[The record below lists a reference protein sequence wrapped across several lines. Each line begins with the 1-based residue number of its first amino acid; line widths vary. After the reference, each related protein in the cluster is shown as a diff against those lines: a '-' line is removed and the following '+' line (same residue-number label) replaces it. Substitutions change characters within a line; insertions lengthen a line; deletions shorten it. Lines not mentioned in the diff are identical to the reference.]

1 MKKMIFG
8 AMICALLALNGCCPC
23 DSQKESKPADAPKA
37 ESKAPAAA
45 DKKDVKEAAP
55 AKAEDKAADKAKTTK
70 ATPDPKFKPALLC
83 KLESKLYNPDGLT
96 VDEKTNKIYLN
107 VPNFSKVK
115 DGKKADSAQGG
126 YLCELGLDG
135 SCKVLLEFPVLAKTG
150 QTGPMG
156 LDFGPDG
163 NIYVCDNQY
172 FFDKNAQSRILR
184 VIMKDGKPTGE
195 VQVALEGLKLANAIM
210 WFKDKMFYTDSYLD
224 PKDLNDEFFGQGGV
238 FMFGKDEVLKA
249 GRDGNPTIKVNAVAE
264 DSHCLAAVRVKKL
277 GRGDNGGC
285 DGLTADSNT
294 GVLYFGNFGN
304 GQMYAIYPQADGT
317 YKKDDV
323 QCIYDP
329 TTAKDDGYPPFQC
342 CDGIFY
348 DKVTNKI
355 FIDDSMANAIRY
367 IAPVAKGQKA
377 DVKVLWI
384 NGDTDGADG
393 SLDQPCECVV
403 VNGKLIITAFDYPFP
418 GLTNTKIDEPS
429 TMHVIDIS
437 SLK

>member
-1 MKKMIFG
+1 MKKTLFG
-8 AMICALLALNGCCPC
+8 AAICALIALSGCCPC
-23 DSQKESKPADAPKA
+23 GQQDKSEAQPTAAPKA
-37 ESKAPAAA
+37 ETKAPAA
-45 DKKDVKEAAP
+45 DQKKEAAQP
-55 AKAEDKAADKAKTTK
+55 A
-70 ATPDPKFKPALLC
+70 PDQKFKPKLLC
-83 KLESKLYNPDGLT
+83 KLEEKLYNPDGLT
-96 VDEKTNKIYLN
+96 VDEKTGKIYLN

-115 DGKKADSAQGG
+115 DGKKENSAQGG

-135 SCKVLLEFPVLAKTG
+135 SCKILLEFPVLAKTG

-210 WFKDKMFYTDSYLD
+210 WLKDKMFYTDSYLD

-264 DSHCLAAVRVKKL
+264 DSHCLASVRVRKL

-304 GQMYAIYPQADGT
+304 GQMYAIYPQADGS

-329 TTAKDDGYPPFQC
+329 VADKINDGYPPFQC

-348 DKVTNKI
+348 DKTSNKI

-367 IAPVAKGQKA
+367 ISPVAKGQKA

-403 VNGKLIITAFDYPFP
+403 VDGKLIITSFDYPFP
-418 GLTNTKIDEPS
+418 GLTNTKIDAPS

-437 SLK
+437 GLGK